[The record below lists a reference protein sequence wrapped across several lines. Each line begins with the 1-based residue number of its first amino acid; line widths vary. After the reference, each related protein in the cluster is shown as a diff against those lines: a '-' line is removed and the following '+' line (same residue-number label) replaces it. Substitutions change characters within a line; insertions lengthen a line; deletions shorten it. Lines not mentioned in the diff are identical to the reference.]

1 MKKFILKTLIF
12 ILIIISF
19 KILLITS
26 VLGNLPE
33 IGYGFF
39 LGENNKK
46 NKIVI
51 VGSSNV
57 RHNFDYDLLN
67 MKLNN
72 HSVIGVTVNEPS
84 GLYVLWYKLK
94 KLNLTKNDIV
104 VFALPYSL
112 YSEDKFLP
120 ITSRKKFLS
129 LNLIK
134 SSFNEFKKETSI
146 NLLNIKFSN
155 IKNALKTRE
164 LEKRYTIY
172 ENKFFGYT
180 KKIDSLYLNCYS
192 NEEDNF
198 FINDNRSV
206 FNSKAILKFNDILN
220 KKNNPEFFFRFPVLM
235 ENQFELNKSKILFLE
250 KNLNFINSVESAIFE
265 RNYFYDQW
273 YHLNFCGAQQNS
285 LNLIEEITP
294 FIENKNLTKP

>member
-19 KILLITS
+19 KILLITL

-57 RHNFDYDLLN
+57 RYNFDYDLLN

-72 HSVIGVTVNEPS
+72 HSVIGVTANAPS

-120 ITSRKKFLS
+120 ITSRNKFLS

-146 NLLNIKFSN
+146 NLLNIKLSN

-192 NEEDNF
+192 NEDDKF

-235 ENQFELNKSKILFLE
+235 ENQFELNKYKILFLE

>member
-12 ILIIISF
+12 ILIITSF
-19 KILLITS
+19 KILLITL

-57 RHNFDYDLLN
+57 RYNFDYDLLN

-72 HSVIGVTVNEPS
+72 HSVIGVTANAPS

-120 ITSRKKFLS
+120 ITSRNKFLS

-146 NLLNIKFSN
+146 NLLNIKLSN

-192 NEEDNF
+192 NEDDKF

-235 ENQFELNKSKILFLE
+235 ENQFELNKYKILFLE